1 MEKPVLNQLNIV
13 ISDFGRS
20 ADFYRRL
27 GVAIAPPLVNAAGTP
42 FHATGADGRGAAIE
56 LDNAEFARRWN
67 PGWAKL
73 GDDLAGRVVLG
84 FTYDSREEVD
94 RIFLALTEA
103 GYAALAEP
111 HDAFWGSRYS
121 ILQDPNG
128 IAVGLMSPA
137 DPAYRSNPP
146 QGWGSPEPE

>member
-1 MEKPVLNQLNIV
+1 M
-13 ISDFGRS
+13 
-20 ADFYRRL
+20 
-27 GVAIAPPLVNAAGTP
+27 T
-42 FHATGADGRGAAIE
+42 
-56 LDNAEFARRWN
+56 
-67 PGWAKL
+67 
-73 GDDLAGRVVLG
+73 
-84 FTYDSREEVD
+84 REEVD